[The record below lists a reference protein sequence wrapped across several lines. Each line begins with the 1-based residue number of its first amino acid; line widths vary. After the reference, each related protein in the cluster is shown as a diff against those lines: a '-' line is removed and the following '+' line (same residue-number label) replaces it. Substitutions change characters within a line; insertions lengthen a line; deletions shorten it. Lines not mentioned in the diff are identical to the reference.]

1 MAYTTSDIR
10 AVRLLIPDTDPIY
23 GDNEDEYMFEDA
35 DIEIYLGLG
44 KGSPLWA
51 AGLASL
57 AVGGSEALI
66 LKVTRNYE
74 TETDGSKLMVAWT
87 AKGKMMI
94 EQAKLEW
101 DASQDVGI
109 FELAYP
115 EWEPSRH
122 PEGETHGSYQGLAPT
137 GWQW

>member
-23 GDNEDEYMFEDA
+23 GENEDEYMFEDS

-74 TETDGSKLMVAWT
+74 TETDGAKLMKEWS
-87 AKGKMMI
+87 AKGALLI
-94 EQAKLEW
+94 EQAKS
-101 DASQDVGI
+101 DIADGDVGI
-109 FELAYP
+109 FEIAYP
-115 EWEPSRH
+115 EWDGVRH
-122 PEGETHGSYQGLAPT
+122 PEGETHGSYRGLAPT